1 MRMCMP
7 AGGACNMII
16 LGFGNKARGGK
27 DTAAAGVQKFCSD
40 EKINCKRVGF
50 ADALKKEVNG
60 ALEKHG
66 GDVELLLAYGPE
78 PGVPFP
84 DYVKADPNPDMTDPM
99 MPLGKHSLLL
109 QWWGT
114 EYRRRWRPNYWVDK
128 FHESVFNFEIVSRE
142 PRVVVVPDMR
152 FINEAIAITEM
163 GGATVNVRRLN
174 EDGTQYLDK
183 SRPAG
188 HQSEIELDGWNYDYR
203 IIAKS
208 GQMSLVKPTP
218 LKS

>member
-1 MRMCMP
+1 
-7 AGGACNMII
+7 MII
-16 LGFGNKARGGK
+16 LGFGNKARNGK
-27 DTAAAGVQKFCSD
+27 DTAATGIQEFCVDHSTP
-40 EKINCKRVGF
+40 CKRVGF
-50 ADALKKEVNG
+50 ADALKREVND
-60 ALEKHG
+60 ALTRHG
-66 GDVELLLAYGPE
+66 GDIEMLLAYGPE

-84 DYVKADPNPDMTDPM
+84 DYVKADPNPDMSDPM

-114 EYRRRWRPNYWVDK
+114 EYRRRWRPNYWIEQFKRSID
-128 FHESVFNFEIVSRE
+128 ESVGVI
-142 PRVVVVPDMR
+142 VVPDMR
-152 FINEAIAITEM
+152 FTNEAIAITEL

-203 IIAKS
+203 VIAKS
-208 GQMSLVKPTP
+208 GQMSLVKAYAVEI
-218 LKS
+218 LKHQMRLVRKWEN